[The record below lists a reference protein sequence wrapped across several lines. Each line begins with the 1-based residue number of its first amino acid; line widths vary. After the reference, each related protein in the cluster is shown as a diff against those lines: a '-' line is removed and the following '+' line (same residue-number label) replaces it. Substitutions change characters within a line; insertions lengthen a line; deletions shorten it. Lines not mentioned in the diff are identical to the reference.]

1 MATHI
6 GVSSSPFFPK
16 TAAEHVNHIALYKA
30 DCAAAEV
37 RRMENHLAE
46 TKALGVRLRELKVEG
61 VVREREKLRLKVGG
75 VMGGK
80 EFPIEGKDGGK
91 TAVLAKK
98 SIWGLGSG
106 KRGVAWPRLEEFKA
120 EGEMRARRGL
130 ERKLPLPKL
139 NMLKEIERSEMV
151 KSGDVGRGEVVK
163 MEEGKMPMPFRMK
176 VVAPV
181 EEFDET
187 RLGQEDHFARGL
199 TKIMPKMREMAE
211 EVDEREAREKGWL
224 GDLLDGP

>member
-30 DCAAAEV
+30 DCTATEMQ
-37 RRMENHLAE
+37 RMENHLAE
-46 TKALGVRLRELKVEG
+46 TRALGLRLRELKVEG
-61 VVREREKLRLKVGG
+61 EVREREKLRLKVGG

-80 EFPIEGKDGGK
+80 VFLIEGNGGGE

-98 SIWGLGSG
+98 SIWGLRFNE
-106 KRGVAWPRLEEFKA
+106 RGVAWPRLEEFKA
-120 EGEMRARRGL
+120 EGEMRAKRGL

-151 KSGDVGRGEVVK
+151 NSGDVGREEVVK
-163 MEEGKMPMPFRMK
+163 MEQGKMPMPFRMK
-176 VVAPV
+176 VIAPV

-187 RLGQEDHFARGL
+187 RLGQEDRFAKGL
-199 TKIMPKMREMAE
+199 TKIMPKMREMVE
-211 EVDEREAREKGWL
+211 EIDEREAREKGWL
-224 GDLLDGP
+224 GDLLGGL